1 MGGFVDIET
10 VFDGK
15 TLTLF
20 GKNKN
25 VYTQVEVPGSLD
37 NLVNELQRS
46 TTGPY
51 PLPICSS
58 PVPTTRL
65 RLT

>member
-1 MGGFVDIET
+1 MET

-25 VYTQVEVPGSLD
+25 VYTRVEVPGSLD
-37 NLVNELQRS
+37 NLVNELQKKYDR
-46 TTGPY
+46 PY

-58 PVPTTRL
+58 PMPTTRL
-65 RLT
+65 RPT

>member
-1 MGGFVDIET
+1 MSLARPDKIRTTRSGGFVDMET

-25 VYTQVEVPGSLD
+25 LYTQVEVPGSL
-37 NLVNELQRS
+37 E
-46 TTGPY
+46 PA
-51 PLPICSS
+51 
-58 PVPTTRL
+58 
-65 RLT
+65 